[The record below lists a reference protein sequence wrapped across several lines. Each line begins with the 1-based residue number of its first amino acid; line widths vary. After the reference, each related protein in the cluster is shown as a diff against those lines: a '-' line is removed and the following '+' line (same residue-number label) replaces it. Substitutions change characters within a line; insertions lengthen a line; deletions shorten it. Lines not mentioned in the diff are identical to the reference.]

1 MTTLDTILDAID
13 RRLSAKNGAR
23 EAVLADSRRVV
34 QGASKAIRAIH
45 RHEWDA
51 AARLLAENGT
61 LLREMNARTEGV
73 PDIYF
78 AGYVQDAH
86 KEHAEANLTLALV
99 RGDALPAPEA
109 LGVED
114 AAYLNGLAEAASE
127 LRRHTLDLVRH
138 GHLDEG
144 DTLLGR
150 MEEVYDRLIAI
161 DYPHAIT
168 DNLRRTTDAL
178 RAVLERTRGDVTM
191 AMTQRHLSDS
201 LAQFERRIGSD
212 KGNP

>member
-1 MTTLDTILDAID
+1 MTNLDSILESID

-23 EAVLADSRRVV
+23 EAVLAESRRVV
-34 QGASKAIRAIH
+34 QGSSKAIRAIH
-45 RHEWDA
+45 RHDWDDA
-51 AARLLAENGT
+51 ERLLGETSA
-61 LLREMNARTEGV
+61 LVREMNARTDSV
-73 PDIYF
+73 PDLYW

-99 RGDALPAPEA
+99 RGGPLPTPEA

-127 LRRHTLDLVRH
+127 LRRHILDIVRH
-138 GHLDEG
+138 GDLGEG
-144 DTLLGR
+144 DALLGR
-150 MEEVYDRLIAI
+150 MEEVYDHLITI

-191 AMTQRHLSDS
+191 AMTQHQLSERLS
-201 LAQFERRIGSD
+201 RFE
-212 KGNP
+212 KEA